1 MKQISALVAL
11 VAAFLM
17 ITQSAY
23 AWSNHYL
30 FNRAA
35 LEALP
40 ELASAPKVKVEKLED
55 FLLKE
60 QAGLAA
66 AMAQIEA
73 EAKEAFP
80 KAAPLPEVLAFKGG
94 DSSNIRANFLRAL
107 RVNPGTPLGYFL
119 QQVPGQPLAGKK
131 SDPNTVSIFGEKDLK
146 RKYNFY
152 DVKIG
157 QAVSP
162 VEVVAT
168 AGDEPD
174 FGLDINLL
182 RR

>member
-17 ITQSAY
+17 ITQWAWY
-23 AWSNHYL
+23 PWSNRYL

-73 EAKEAFP
+73 EAKEI
-80 KAAPLPEVLAFKGG
+80 
-94 DSSNIRANFLRAL
+94 S
-107 RVNPGTPLGYFL
+107 
-119 QQVPGQPLAGKK
+119 KK
-131 SDPNTVSIFGEKDLK
+131 I
-146 RKYNFY
+146 
-152 DVKIG
+152 
-157 QAVSP
+157 
-162 VEVVAT
+162 
-168 AGDEPD
+168 
-174 FGLDINLL
+174 
-182 RR
+182 